1 MFSSPLNTLVV
12 LTELAP
18 VSHFDEVHF
27 LPCRAQ
33 TGHSILDAV
42 QQLLKLGGME
52 ITSLGL
58 LATLTN
64 TAQDTVGRLCCK
76 GTLLLVFNLLFIR
89 TPKSFTA
96 EHLPGQLAP
105 SLYCCR
111 VTPSQ
116 MEGLKLAFG
125 EYLKNP
131 VSPFFQ
137 PGQVPLNS
145 SLALLHFDHSSPFGL
160 IHKIA
165 S

>member
-1 MFSSPLNTLVV
+1 MQSNN
-12 LTELAP
+12 
-18 VSHFDEVHF
+18 
-27 LPCRAQ
+27 CWRR
-33 TGHSILDAV
+33 GR
-42 QQLLKLGGME
+42 G

-76 GTLLLVFNLLFIR
+76 GTLLLVFDLLFIG

-145 SLALLHFDHSSPFGL
+145 SLALLHFDHSSPFSHPQNSFLRIWKSSRTKSKDLSQYIPTGTL
-160 IHKIA
+160 A
-165 S
+165 EDQQWNF